1 MTYKIECFKGIYILT
16 KHSEDGKITCVT
28 MSRDKEMIHNI
39 KMGLED
45 GRITETSN
53 QACVF

>member
-16 KHSEDGKITCVT
+16 RHSEDGKITCVT

-39 KMGLED
+39 KMELEN
-45 GRITETSN
+45 GRSTEASY

>member
-28 MSRDKEMIHNI
+28 MSRDKEMIHNM
-39 KMGLED
+39 KMGLEN
-45 GRITETSN
+45 GRSAETSD
-53 QACVF
+53 QVCVF

>member
-28 MSRDKEMIHNI
+28 MSRDKNMIHNM

-45 GRITETSN
+45 GRITETSD
-53 QACVF
+53 QVCVF

>member
-28 MSRDKEMIHNI
+28 MSRDKEMIHNM
-39 KMGLED
+39 KMRLED
-45 GRITETSN
+45 GRSTETSN
-53 QACVF
+53 QECIF

>member
-1 MTYKIECFKGIYILT
+1 MTYKIECFKGVYILT

-28 MSRDKEMIHNI
+28 MSRDKEMIHNM

>member
-16 KHSEDGKITCVT
+16 RHTEDGKITCVT
-28 MSRDKEMIHNI
+28 MSRDKEMIHNM

-45 GRITETSN
+45 GRSTEASY
-53 QACVF
+53 QVRVF

>member
-28 MSRDKEMIHNI
+28 MSRDKEMIHNM

>member
-16 KHSEDGKITCVT
+16 KHTEDGKISCVT

>member
-16 KHSEDGKITCVT
+16 KHTEDGKISCVT

-39 KMGLED
+39 KMGLEN
-45 GRITETSN
+45 GRSTEASY
-53 QACVF
+53 QVCVF

>member
-16 KHSEDGKITCVT
+16 QHTEDGKISCVT

-39 KMGLED
+39 KMELEN
-45 GRITETSN
+45 GRSTEASY